1 MTILFLT
8 KFFYPHIGGVEKHVE
23 EVSRQLIKK
32 GHKVIVLTLKHGPKL
47 PEIETNRGVK
57 IIRLPYSESK
67 WIIWKNLWQKRSLIK
82 SAGIIHCHDVFFWYL
97 PFRFIFPK
105 KPVYTTFHGWEGD
118 FPIPQKN
125 IFIRRLSEKLSWGNI
140 CVGDYIR
147 KYYGTKPNYITYGA
161 ITLESG
167 DRKNRVLSK
176 NFKECLFI
184 GRLEKD
190 IGMEEYL
197 KALKI
202 IKQKHDLKVTFVG
215 DGPYRPQAEKI
226 GSVTGMVKTIKPY
239 LKKSA
244 YIFTS
249 SYLTILEAMAAKR
262 PVFALYHNSLKK
274 DYLQQFPG
282 ARYMRIS
289 NSADELI
296 KQFNNA
302 LKNPKKID
310 QMIIKA
316 YHFAQKQTWDKVTQK
331 YLELWKL

>member
-8 KFFYPHIGGVEKHVE
+8 KLFYPHIGGVEKHVE
-23 EVSRQLIKK
+23 EVSRELIKK
-32 GHKVIVLTLKHGPKL
+32 GHRIIVLTLKHDPKL
-47 PEIETNRGVK
+47 PEIETSGGVK

-82 SAGIIHCHDVFFWYL
+82 EVDIIHCHDVFFWYL
-97 PFRFIFPK
+97 PFKFLFPK

-140 CVGDYIR
+140 CVGGYIK
-147 KYYGTKPNYITYGA
+147 KYYGAKPNYIIYGA
-161 ITLESG
+161 ITLEPDG
-167 DRKNRVLSK
+167 RRGRVLSK
-176 NFKECLFI
+176 TFKECIFI

-190 IGMEEYL
+190 TGMEDYL
-197 KALKI
+197 KALKT
-202 IKQKHDLKVTFVG
+202 IKQKNGLKITFVG
-215 DGPYRPQAEKI
+215 DGSYRSQAEKI
-226 GSVTGMVKTIKPY
+226 GLVTGMVKTIKPY
-239 LKKSA
+239 LKKPA
-244 YIFTS
+244 YIFAS
-249 SYLTILEAMAAKR
+249 SYLTILEAMVAKR
-262 PVFALYHNSLKK
+262 SVFALYHNSLKK

-310 QMIIKA
+310 QMINRA
-316 YHFAQKQTWDKVTQK
+316 YHFAQKQTWDKVAKK
-331 YLELWKL
+331 YLDLWKL